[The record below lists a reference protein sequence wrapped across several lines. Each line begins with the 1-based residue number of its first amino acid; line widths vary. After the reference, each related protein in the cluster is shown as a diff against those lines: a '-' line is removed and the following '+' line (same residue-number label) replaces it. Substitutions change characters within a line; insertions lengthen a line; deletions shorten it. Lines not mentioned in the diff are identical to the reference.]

1 MSNDHAAQRERLAD
15 GLLSYGASFAELGR
29 RFAAELGVHA
39 TDAFALLEIASA
51 ESLGTPISPALL
63 SKRIALTSGAMSSLL
78 NRLEDAGYITRTR
91 EHTDRRVVTLR
102 AGAQVKERADEFFRP
117 CNERQDA
124 ILAEYPPEIL
134 NQFET
139 LLRRLTA
146 SLTS

>member
-1 MSNDHAAQRERLAD
+1 MSNDPAAQRERLSE

-29 RFAAELGVHA
+29 RFAADLGVHS

-51 ESLGTPISPALL
+51 EALGTPISPALL

-78 NRLEDAGYITRTR
+78 NRLEDAGYLTRTR

-102 AGAQVKERADEFFRP
+102 TSAQVKERADEFFRP
-117 CNERQDA
+117 YNERQDA

-134 NQFET
+134 EQFET
-139 LLRRLTA
+139 LLCRLTA
-146 SLTS
+146 SLAG